1 MLVLND
7 LHIGFDD
14 DNGYVSVVEAVNFE
28 LARGETLA
36 LVGESGCGKSLVAS
50 AIMQLLPPAGRIN
63 GGSIRFEDQD
73 LVTLSEPRL
82 QQLRGNR
89 MSMIFQEP
97 MSALNPVFTIGAQLS
112 EALLLHRDLDKVSAR
127 SQAIELLASVGIPD
141 PGARARAY
149 PHELSGGM
157 RQRVLIAMALAC
169 EPALLIADEP
179 TTALDVTIQAQIL
192 DLMHDL
198 QDRLGTAIL
207 FISHDFGVV
216 SQMADRIA
224 VMYAGRIA
232 EQGTAAEVLERP
244 QHPYT
249 QALLATTPRLEHLV
263 DRLPAIAG
271 RVPDPRDRGE
281 GCYFHS
287 RCPRAV
293 DECLDAQPLLITR
306 EGGHSAA
313 CHRLEVTP

>member
-1 MLVLND
+1 M
-7 LHIGFDD
+7 
-14 DNGYVSVVEAVNFE
+14 SVVEAVSFE
-28 LARGETLA
+28 LRRGETLA

-50 AIMQLLPPAGRIN
+50 ALMRLLPPAGRIS
-63 GGSIRFEDQD
+63 GGSIRLDDQE
-73 LVTLSEPRL
+73 LLGLSESQL
-82 QQLRGNR
+82 QELRGNR
-89 MSMIFQEP
+89 ISMIFQEP
-97 MSALNPVFTIGAQLS
+97 MSALNPVFTVGAQIA
-112 EALLLHRDLDKVSAR
+112 EALLLHRGQDKASAR

-198 QDRLGTAIL
+198 QERLGTAIL

-216 SQMADRIA
+216 SQMADRVA

-232 EQGTAAEVLERP
+232 EQGAAGDVLESP
-244 QHPYT
+244 EHPYT
-249 QALLATTPRLEHLV
+249 QALLATTPRLERTV
-263 DRLPAIAG
+263 ERLPAIAG
-271 RVPDPRDRGE
+271 RVPDPRERGT

-287 RCPRAV
+287 RCPRAQ
-293 DECLDAQPLLITR
+293 DSGLERQPLLVAR
-306 EGGHSAA
+306 GSGHTAV
-313 CHRLEVTP
+313 CHRLDAL